1 MNTHTLAGM
10 IVLLLLTGCT
20 TVQRG
25 SLAGALVGSG
35 AGAGI
40 GAAGGAVGV
49 AIGASAGAGAGAL
62 LGGAAGEMYEVNRMR
77 VKEEKATFND
87 QTGEAYV
94 RTKTLAATEKQLAL
108 AEARARELLAQN
120 QRMAGMRPPDTL
132 IAPQFAPQPGMDS
145 RLVQVETS
153 AEGLLQVSMVSEVLF
168 EPGSA
173 KIKEAVYPVLDE
185 IGGTI
190 GREYPEYYV
199 AIEGHTDAGEA
210 AVAAQYRS
218 EWELSAA
225 RALAVLHYFDDQ
237 KLINQSQMA
246 IAGYGPYRSG
256 SVGADPGLNRRVVI
270 TLMPQKA
277 PVAGY

>member
-1 MNTHTLAGM
+1 MKILTVVWLAA
-10 IVLLLLTGCT
+10 LALLTGCT

-25 SLAGALVGSG
+25 ALAGALVGSG

-40 GAAGGAVGV
+40 GAAGGGVGV
-49 AIGASAGAGAGAL
+49 AIGAGAGAGAGVL
-62 LGGAAGEMYEVNRMR
+62 LGGAAGELYEANRIR
-77 VKEEKATFND
+77 VKEEKANFND

-94 RTKTLAATEKQLAL
+94 RTKTLAEYEKRLAL
-108 AEARARELLAQN
+108 AEARARDLLAQN

-132 IAPQFAPQPGMDS
+132 IAPHIARQPGPQHM
-145 RLVQVETS
+145 VQVETS
-153 AEGLLQVSMVSEVLF
+153 LEGMLQVSMVSEVLF

-173 KIKEAVYPVLDE
+173 KINEAIYPVLDE

-210 AVAAQYRS
+210 AAATNYRS

-256 SVGADPGLNRRVVI
+256 SAGADPRLNRRVVI

>member
-1 MNTHTLAGM
+1 MKQIL
-10 IVLLLLTGCT
+10 VLVVMVALGGCT

-25 SLAGALVGSG
+25 ALAGALVGSG

-40 GAAGGAVGV
+40 GAAGGGVGV
-49 AIGASAGAGAGAL
+49 AIGAGAGAGAGAL
-62 LGGAAGEMYEVNRMR
+62 LGGAAGEMYEVHRTR

-108 AEARARELLAQN
+108 AEARARDLLAQN
-120 QRMAGMRPPDTL
+120 LRMAGMRPPDSL
-132 IAPQFAPQPGMDS
+132 IAPRLAPQPGPDPRM
-145 RLVQVETS
+145 VQVETS
-153 AEGLLQVSMVSEVLF
+153 PEGMLQVSMISEVLF

-210 AVAAQYRS
+210 AAATNYRS

-237 KLINQSQMA
+237 KLVNQSQMA

-256 SVGADPGLNRRVVI
+256 STGANPSLNRRVVI
-270 TLMPQKA
+270 TLMPQQA
-277 PVAGY
+277 PAAGY